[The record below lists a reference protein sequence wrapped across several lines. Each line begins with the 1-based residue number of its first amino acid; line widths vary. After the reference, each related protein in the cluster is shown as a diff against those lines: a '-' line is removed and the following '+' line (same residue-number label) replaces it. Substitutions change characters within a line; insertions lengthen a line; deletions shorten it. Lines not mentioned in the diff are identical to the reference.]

1 MNGCPV
7 ELSYDQ
13 TKVSDDIPLSLL
25 SYFETSKCRAARCEE
40 LILEEL
46 QDFPA
51 SHHTDVR
58 MTSPHE
64 PDKDA
69 MSLNMQVPGDT
80 EPEGNVSSLSND
92 GEAEMDE
99 CRWCEKHADVEVTT
113 TEEEVKRSSRC
124 ERELG
129 GEQEEMK
136 RKEEERK
143 RSQINFQEELKKIMD
158 AEKQHQKELELMGK
172 RAQEKLEQEFQLQ
185 QELIRDLQRQVNEE
199 RKKMEAEHKRIK
211 DEDEKKRK
219 EMEEKMKKEE
229 EEEEERRKREAEKN
243 KREMQRME
251 EETRKKKEDDSK
263 RKIEEMRLKEK
274 LRRKEEEQRRREE
287 EERRRV
293 ENEEKA
299 ERDEEK
305 NRMHEEKEEER
316 SIKDP
321 RCKGEKTRRHGEEE
335 EMIRKEGNEEITEMK
350 GNKTGKIENMV
361 EEDKRRKPSEDIGL
375 KEWRG
380 KEKGDV
386 EDKRSEEE
394 QRMTTEHE
402 VRMRNEVRDLQKQ
415 EKREKKRSKEEE
427 QEIVNEEGER
437 KKKEEEKRKREKE
450 EEDQR
455 RTSEEE
461 MNQREVEIERKRIE
475 EDECKSVK
483 EVEEKNKIQK
493 DTRKKEKERNRKCE
507 GEETENFMEEDRRRT
522 TDDETEVKK
531 CEKKNSDEEN
541 KRRDAKEAEV
551 WMKKKEE
558 EENGETKEMH
568 LKDESKR
575 RKKEVEKRHSE
586 ERKGERNKEEKT
598 AKDKEREEE
607 LRPEKERE
615 LNKTNERDKE
625 KRQEEKEE
633 QKTKIQLK
641 EDKES
646 EKDEKLRP
654 HEQEREKDTMKTPD
668 NTTESLTSQVENT
681 TIPSSSRPGPSQS
694 QSTSSP
700 SSSETSVCLPE
711 HAEQKRLA
719 WMKECVPW
727 SKLSLQNKNKQRRRG
742 GAGGRRRANRT
753 SECDSLQAPVCP
765 HTVLMSTG
773 CESLQQVTTVTLED
787 LPGCSLSTLA
797 QCRHLQSLTLRRC
810 GLKSLEG
817 LNHLPNL
824 CCVDVQENHI
834 SFVDCGNMAS
844 LRVLQ
849 LGHNRLTSIHGLS
862 GAGNLDVLDLSHNLI
877 TRIAGLECARRLQS
891 LSLAHNQLIST
902 KGLRDVSTLLHLDC
916 SHNHLAVV
924 EGLENNALLHTLDLK
939 SNNITEPPSLINH
952 VLLRELH
959 LDDNSVSSL
968 QGLAVCW
975 LPLMQHL
982 SAAQNRITLLPSMS
996 DFVSLANLDLRF
1008 NCISE
1013 LHSVC
1018 ESVAGCHFLRD
1029 VQLAGNPLQQESSWR
1044 SVLQRAVAGL
1054 RTIDGKETDSLLSAP
1069 AVPQV
1074 SLASGGF
1081 LTFCQAQLKQ
1091 TGDLQQRHRRELS
1104 NASSPLDAVKCSCRH
1119 FTETLQLAVEQRFA
1133 HEYGDTTVSTLGQT
1147 AVEKTADMDN
1157 KRELPVIQ
1165 SNMIPVDKSATEMSF
1180 HSSTTNEKTTS
1191 FHLEMAPESDHHELD
1206 SKNTA
1211 AAVIQQQWRKYREK
1225 CGNISC
1231 PPTAEKGG
1239 GGVGDRGE
1247 PDAGSSSVD
1256 RSVIE
1261 QDAAIAIQAFWRG
1274 FILRRRLASALAVV
1288 TWPDSGE
1295 DETFEEV
1302 DVDGFV
1308 FDEAAEEKRWTLT
1321 LSEDSS
1327 SSGRHR
1333 VSQQPLSLKPLG
1345 PSPVHVHHTTPSIP
1359 HWRPKQA
1366 WLDGEQVDP
1375 AEERTSPESS
1385 NRLKSAAASV
1395 LSGLSA
1401 KSEKMVE
1408 EWGFKD
1414 SNTALLMLKRAQKM
1428 RTTQKQHQKI
1438 HRDPFVCQQGPVETR
1453 NRPAPHRRNHMRVS
1467 TAEQQAKQMEKVKRE
1482 RAQQWL
1488 HQQADRDSESE
1499 RFLPEISSDILNG
1512 GRVQLVADPGYS
1524 EHLHHTSGSWASS
1537 SSAAQLSKE
1546 RNYPRRNSASRPT
1559 GKEVPSHQR
1568 ISFRDN
1574 PVQLS
1579 GGWGGGKKRVKGQV
1593 HK

>member
-1 MNGCPV
+1 MMMMMTMMIKTSA
-7 ELSYDQ
+7 LS
-13 TKVSDDIPLSLL
+13 IN
-25 SYFETSKCRAARCEE
+25 
-40 LILEEL
+40 LIS
-46 QDFPA
+46 DFPA
-51 SHHTDVR
+51 SHYTDVR

-64 PDKDA
+64 PDKDT
-69 MSLNMQVPGDT
+69 MSLNMQVPGET
-80 EPEGNVSSLSND
+80 EPEGNLSSLSND
-92 GEAEMDE
+92 EMDE

-113 TEEEVKRSSRC
+113 TEEEVKQSSRC
-124 ERELG
+124 ERELRE
-129 GEQEEMK
+129 EQEEMK

-143 RSQINFQEELKKIMD
+143 RSQINFQEELKKIME
-158 AEKQHQKELELMGK
+158 AEKLHQKELELMGK

-199 RKKMEAEHKRIK
+199 RKKMEVEHKRIK

-219 EMEEKMKKEE
+219 EMEEKMKKE

-293 ENEEKA
+293 ENEEKG

-316 SIKDP
+316 SIKDT
-321 RCKGEKTRRHGEEE
+321 RCKDEKTRRHVEQE
-335 EMIRKEGNEEITEMK
+335 EMIRKEGNEEIKEMK
-350 GNKTGKIENMV
+350 GNKTGQIENMA
-361 EEDKRRKPSEDIGL
+361 EEDKRRKLSEDIGL

-380 KEKGDV
+380 KEKGDSINTDLD
-386 EDKRSEEE
+386 DKRSEEE
-394 QRMTTEHE
+394 QRMTIEHE
-402 VRMRNEVRDLQKQ
+402 VRMKNEIRDLQKQ
-415 EKREKKRSKEEE
+415 EKKRSKEDE

-450 EEDQR
+450 EEEQR

-461 MNQREVEIERKRIE
+461 MNQREIEIERKRMG

-493 DTRKKEKERNRKCE
+493 DTRKKEKERNSKCE
-507 GEETENFMEEDRRRT
+507 GEETENFREEDRRRT
-522 TDDETEVKK
+522 TDEETEVKK

-541 KRRDAKEAEV
+541 KRREEEQRMAKEAEV

-558 EENGETKEMH
+558 EENGETK
-568 LKDESKR
+568 DENKR
-575 RKKEVEKRHSE
+575 NE
-586 ERKGERNKEEKT
+586 EEKT
-598 AKDKEREEE
+598 AKEKEKKQWREEEQKMEEE

-615 LNKTNERDKE
+615 LNKTNEVDKE

-633 QKTKIQLK
+633 QKTKTGEIQLK

-646 EKDEKLRP
+646 EKE
-654 HEQEREKDTMKTPD
+654 ERL
-668 NTTESLTSQVENT
+668 S
-681 TIPSSSRPGPSQS
+681 TITSSSRPGPSQS
-694 QSTSSP
+694 QSTPSP
-700 SSSETSVCLPE
+700 SSSETSVRQDQHRAAVTSHVSSHACLPE
-711 HAEQKRLA
+711 QPEQKRLS
-719 WMKECVPW
+719 WMNECVPW

-742 GAGGRRRANRT
+742 GADSRRRANRT
-753 SECDSLQAPVCP
+753 SECDSLQSPVCP

-824 CCVDVQENHI
+824 CCVDVQENDI

-849 LGHNRLTSIHGLS
+849 LGHNKLTSIHGLS
-862 GAGNLDVLDLSHNLI
+862 GAENLDVLDLSHNLI
-877 TRIAGLECARRLQS
+877 SRIAGLESARRLQS
-891 LSLAHNQLIST
+891 LSLGHNQLIST

-1018 ESVAGCHFLRD
+1018 ESVAGCQFLRD
-1029 VQLAGNPLQQESSWR
+1029 VQLTGNPLQQESSWR

-1091 TGDLQQRHRRELS
+1091 TGDLQQRHHRELS

-1133 HEYGDTTVSTLGQT
+1133 HEYGDTSVSTLGQT
-1147 AVEKTADMDN
+1147 AVEKTADMDS
-1157 KRELPVIQ
+1157 KKELPVIQ

-1180 HSSTTNEKTTS
+1180 HSSTTNEKPTS

-1261 QDAAIAIQAFWRG
+1261 QDYAAIAIQAFWRG

-1401 KSEKMVE
+1401 KSEKIVE

-1438 HRDPFVCQQGPVETR
+1438 HQDPFVCQQGPVATR

-1467 TAEQQAKQMEKVKRE
+1467 TAERQAKQMEKVKQE

-1524 EHLHHTSGSWASS
+1524 EHLHHTSGLWASS

-1559 GKEVPSHQR
+1559 GKELPSPQRADSAPVKKER